1 VLSSFG
7 VSSEM
12 NVGSYWKQALPASL
26 TAPGQ
31 RRTATL
37 CFHPSPKTMLT
48 LPGALGSLI
57 SSFHKSE
64 SWFVASREE

>member
-1 VLSSFG
+1 
-7 VSSEM
+7 M
-12 NVGSYWKQALPASL
+12 KVGSDRQQALPASL

-31 RRTATL
+31 RRTAAL
-37 CFHPSPKTMLT
+37 RFHPSPKTMLT

-64 SWFVASREE
+64 SWIVESREE